1 MLTDGCSIDLL
12 QEIKTFKSYSGKERD
27 IAFQKIFDQFLPL
40 VYTLLRKLSFKLDEK
55 EKAIQFIRIQL
66 FEILNE
72 RSPLKRKGKLVRDKS
87 GNIIMRSKN
96 RIRLDDPKQL
106 TKYIHMALDKRVN
119 KDNFRFYASD
129 SHLLRSV
136 WVAQYCFRNA
146 KKRFMQ
152 KYKKEPELTSEP
164 DLKEFTKIYSGKT
177 SVKKQNEVLTIAA
190 NLNNSIESLEKKI
203 SFDNKSG
210 EFRLADIL
218 QAENENVE
226 QDCIQQKNREVL
238 IKEIESI
245 LSHEQANLVKL
256 YFRLSTT
263 EELTKEEIANKL
275 GWTRTSRLYG
285 VVPNTSKVKNSL
297 NKSKEILKQNPA
309 FRALLMNSI

>member
-1 MLTDGCSIDLL
+1 
-12 QEIKTFKSYSGKERD
+12 
-27 IAFQKIFDQFLPL
+27 
-40 VYTLLRKLSFKLDEK
+40 
-55 EKAIQFIRIQL
+55 
-66 FEILNE
+66 
-72 RSPLKRKGKLVRDKS
+72 
-87 GNIIMRSKN
+87 
-96 RIRLDDPKQL
+96 
-106 TKYIHMALDKRVN
+106 VN

-152 KYKKEPELTSEP
+152 KYKKEPELTFEP

-190 NLNNSIESLEKKI
+190 NLNNPIESLEKKI

-218 QAENENVE
+218 QAENENIE

-245 LSHEQANLVKL
+245 LSPEQANLVKL

-275 GWTRTSRLYG
+275 GWTRNSKLYG